1 MEECNEI
8 IEEVKIVSEN
18 KNKCSSCIFYIALFS
33 MFFTINI
40 GIGSYFVY
48 YKYMNHNNENVSKYD
63 YVYQG
68 KNYQYK
74 WKKSNKYR
82 IKIKFLLK
90 SDKKSYKNI
99 DVYNIG
105 YWRKT
110 GILKKKRK

>member
-48 YKYMNHNNENVSKYD
+48 YKYMNHKAKMFLNTIMSIKEKIININGRSQTNIEL
-63 YVYQG
+63 
-68 KNYQYK
+68 
-74 WKKSNKYR
+74 KSN
-82 IKIKFLLK
+82 FC
-90 SDKKSYKNI
+90 
-99 DVYNIG
+99 
-105 YWRKT
+105 
-110 GILKKKRK
+110 